1 MAKHVERKA
10 VARRRQVVSA
20 IKQRRANQVS
30 IITST
35 AERQAAVEFAKAA
48 AIRPAVVGEAL
59 QRISADPD
67 VSSAMFEILE
77 AQKIIEGEARITI
90 LPKGNGLLAELLAVA
105 PGG

>member
-1 MAKHVERKA
+1 MNRL
-10 VARRRQVVSA
+10 RQVTSA
-20 IKQRRANQVS
+20 IKQDGANQVS

-77 AQKIIEGEARITI
+77 AQKIIEGEARITM
-90 LPKGNGLLAELLAVA
+90 LPQQNGLLAELLAVA
-105 PGG
+105 PGRGKQETA